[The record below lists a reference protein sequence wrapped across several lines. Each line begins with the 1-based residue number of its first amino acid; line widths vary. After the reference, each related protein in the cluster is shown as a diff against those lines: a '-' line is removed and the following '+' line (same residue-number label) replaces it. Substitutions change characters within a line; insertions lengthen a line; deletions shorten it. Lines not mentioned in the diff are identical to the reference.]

1 MTYRA
6 TWREQGGGG
15 PPESNS
21 SLKSNSPSAAAV
33 AEAYRFPEPVLT
45 KNELGPNSSS
55 ESESWAGWAALLPSN
70 PPWLSLAAMEGGGYG
85 SCSTGEE
92 EADEQCSGGPVDHKQ
107 RQTHGGEMKHT
118 QTLPTSQEHNTHP
131 HTHARLNSDPS
142 KTKRDTSA
150 FVGYPSPAGRDEA
163 NKCNEFKTDH

>member
-1 MTYRA
+1 MTYQRRQ
-6 TWREQGGGG
+6 REQAGDRT
-15 PPESNS
+15 PESNS
-21 SLKSNSPSAAAV
+21 SLKTNSPSAAAV
-33 AEAYRFPEPVLT
+33 AGVYRFPEPVLT
-45 KNELGPNSSS
+45 KNEFGPNSSS

-70 PPWLSLAAMEGGGYG
+70 LPWLSLAAMEGGGYG

-107 RQTHGGEMKHT
+107 RQTHGGGGMKHT

-142 KTKRDTSA
+142 KTKREASA
-150 FVGYPSPAGRDEA
+150 FVGYLSPAGRQR
-163 NKCNEFKTDH
+163 KQM

>member
-1 MTYRA
+1 MTY
-6 TWREQGGGG
+6 TTYREQAGGG

-21 SLKSNSPSAAAV
+21 SLKTNSPSAAAAAGV
-33 AEAYRFPEPVLT
+33 YRFPEPVLT

-118 QTLPTSQEHNTHP
+118 QTHPTSQEHNTHP
-131 HTHARLNSDPS
+131 HPHVHAHTRMQDVSFKS
-142 KTKRDTSA
+142 ATS
-150 FVGYPSPAGRDEA
+150 VLLGGPMQTNVMS
-163 NKCNEFKTDH
+163 